1 MVIRR
6 KQFAGYGETML
17 DGAEY
22 IGAQTGGFLAE
33 NVLDPLDKLGEYY
46 DKSPFQS
53 QRVTRLRNSIKP
65 TSQLLK
71 KSNRDNQKK
80 RGKSRNMQPRK
91 LNPKAEK

>member
-33 NVLDPLDKLGEYY
+33 NVLDPLEKLGEYY
-46 DKSPFQS
+46 DKSPIQPK
-53 QRVTRLRNSIKP
+53 RVTRLRNTIKP

-71 KSNRDNQKK
+71 KNNKNNQKK
-80 RGKSRNMQPRK
+80 RGKVRNMQPK
-91 LNPKAEK
+91 KSNL